1 MAKEPKAVTTDARLI
16 SVLSEVLAR
25 ADGSPSSNIALLSTP
40 RSGSSLLGDRIINT
54 QQLGTPREWIN
65 PRHMRA
71 YLQVTGEKQL
81 NLTRYLDLIRKKTV
95 TSNGVF
101 SIKIHVSQY
110 QSLLKS
116 GHDIFELI
124 PFDAVIYVQRRQK
137 LSQALSLAKAQ
148 VTDHW
153 NSKVEKPTN
162 YEALVSQITHSDIL
176 QSLQFIIAQED
187 YVASKLAS
195 RVTAAAIYEESLRD
209 ECRAVIGEIAAAVDA
224 VIDFSNWPTPSVDRQ
239 SSSRDDEVL
248 SDLKARL
255 GV

>member
-1 MAKEPKAVTTDARLI
+1 MVNKPKAASTDARLI
-16 SVLSEVLAR
+16 SVHSEVLAR
-25 ADGSPSSNIALLSTP
+25 ADGSPSRNIALLSTP

-54 QQLGTPREWIN
+54 QQLGTAREWIN

-71 YLQVTGEKQL
+71 HLLVTGERQL
-81 NLTRYLDLIRKKTV
+81 NLSKYLDIIRKKTV
-95 TSNGVF
+95 TGNGVF

-116 GHDIFELI
+116 GYDIFELI

-137 LSQALSLAKAQ
+137 LAQALSLAKAQ

-162 YEALVSQITHSDIL
+162 YDELVSQITHSDIL
-176 QSLQFIIAQED
+176 QSLQFILAQED
-187 YVASKLAS
+187 YVASKHAS
-195 RVTAAAIYEESLRD
+195 RVTASAIYEDSLRD
-209 ECRAVIGEIAAAVDA
+209 ECRTVIGERATTVDA
-224 VIDFSNWPTPSVDRQ
+224 VIDFSNWSTPSIDRQ